1 MRSVYGDLERFMKSM
16 NISRLSVLLFLFCS
30 LRGGFSESF
39 SATRAENTASLP
51 ELVRTTQRQF
61 AIPFRLPT
69 PDTPDAT
76 VQQVEMSVSTD
87 FGLSWKP
94 AGSTSPPNSSIPFEA
109 GTDGEYWFR
118 IRAIDRKNR
127 SRGSEGPDARV
138 LVDAA
143 APRLSGRVWKG
154 SDGEIICRY
163 AAADDSINLDTVLFQ
178 YRQTDGDWKTIATE
192 PVLSRRSPA
201 HLMGEEI
208 WWAGQDVGSL
218 TVKISMADASGHRT
232 TQQFS
237 MLPNDPKVSQTDLAN
252 EITTPALPSPLAGSG
267 TGDSRQ
273 TKSVMLQDR
282 LPSSKNTDMRWQP
295 TLGKSWAGGEPVGFA
310 QPSPTQSNSTRND
323 NEVAEKKPLLT
334 ISSPTLT
341 AAIKEKLQHPELS
354 QNQETGFVSEYRGSP
369 LHLMRAQSFSWEYSF
384 NVPEDLQ
391 GPFRVELWSTRD
403 GGNSWERIAVDTD
416 TKSPIDV
423 EFSGEGL
430 FGCRLEIVRDVPG
443 IPIAP
448 RAGESPS
455 TWIGID
461 TTPPQATSLDVVTVK
476 NSDFDA
482 FEIHYSFE
490 DPLTIPDRVRLSYSP
505 HRSGPWATIA
515 SDQPTSGQYS
525 WKPHRSLPSRVY
537 VRVEM
542 PDAAG
547 NVGESITQEPIT
559 LRTARFIGTL
569 GSPRATTAINP

>member
-1 MRSVYGDLERFMKSM
+1 
-16 NISRLSVLLFLFCS
+16 
-30 LRGGFSESF
+30 
-39 SATRAENTASLP
+39 
-51 ELVRTTQRQF
+51 
-61 AIPFRLPT
+61 
-69 PDTPDAT
+69 
-76 VQQVEMSVSTD
+76 
-87 FGLSWKP
+87 
-94 AGSTSPPNSSIPFEA
+94 
-109 GTDGEYWFR
+109 
-118 IRAIDRKNR
+118 
-127 SRGSEGPDARV
+127 

-154 SDGEIICRY
+154 SDGEIVCRY
-163 AAADDSINLDTVLFQ
+163 AAADDSINLNTVSFQ

-201 HLMGEEI
+201 HLVGEEI

-237 MLPNDPKVSQTDLAN
+237 MLPTDPEVTQSDLAN
-252 EITTPALPSPLAGSG
+252 EITTPALPSPLAGSS
-267 TGDSRQ
+267 TGDSHR

-282 LPSSKNTDMRWQP
+282 LPGRKNTDMRWQP

-310 QPSPTQSNSTRND
+310 QPSNTQSSTIKND
-323 NEVAEKKPLLT
+323 SAVAEKKPLLT
-334 ISSPTLT
+334 ISSPTL
-341 AAIKEKLQHPELS
+341 ADAIKENLQHPELS
-354 QNQETGFVSEYRGSP
+354 QNQKTGVVAEYRGSP
-369 LHLMRAQSFSWEYSF
+369 LHLMRIQNFSWEYSF

-403 GGNSWERIAVDTD
+403 GGNSWERIAVDKD
-416 TKSPIDV
+416 TTSPIDV

-430 FGCRLEIVRDVPG
+430 FGCRLEIVRDVSG
-443 IPIAP
+443 TPIAP

-476 NSDFDA
+476 KSDSEA

-490 DPLTIPDRVRLSYSP
+490 DPLTIPGHVRLSYSP
-505 HRSGPWATIA
+505 HRTGPWATIA
-515 SDQPTSGQYS
+515 SDQAASGHYK
-525 WKPHRSLPSRVY
+525 WKPHRSLPSRVF
-537 VRVEM
+537 VRIEM

-559 LRTARFIGTL
+559 LRTARFVGTL
-569 GSPRATTAINP
+569 GSPRATTAKTP

>member
-1 MRSVYGDLERFMKSM
+1 MRSVYGDLERFTKSM
-16 NISRLSVLLFLFCS
+16 NTSRLSVLLFLFCCVK
-30 LRGGFSESF
+30 GGVSESF

-61 AIPFRLPT
+61 AITLRLPT
-69 PDTPDAT
+69 PDTSDAT
-76 VQQVEMSVSTD
+76 IQQVEMSVSTD
-87 FGLSWKP
+87 FGLSWTS

-109 GTDGEYWFR
+109 STDGEYWFR

-127 SRGSEGPDARV
+127 SRGSEGPDARI

-154 SDGEIICRY
+154 SDGEIVCRY
-163 AAADDSINLDTVLFQ
+163 AAADDSINLDTVSFQ

-201 HLMGEEI
+201 HLVGEEI

-237 MLPNDPKVSQTDLAN
+237 MLPTDPEVTQSDLAN
-252 EITTPALPSPLAGSG
+252 EITTPALPSPLAGSS
-267 TGDSRQ
+267 TGDSHR

-282 LPSSKNTDMRWQP
+282 LPGRKNTDMRWQP

-310 QPSPTQSNSTRND
+310 QPSNTQSSTIKND
-323 NEVAEKKPLLT
+323 SAVAKKKPLLT
-334 ISSPTLT
+334 ISSPTL
-341 AAIKEKLQHPELS
+341 ADAIKENLQHPELS
-354 QNQETGFVSEYRGSP
+354 QNQKTGVVAEYRGSP
-369 LHLMRAQSFSWEYSF
+369 LHLMRIQNFSWEYSF

-403 GGNSWERIAVDTD
+403 GGNSWERIAVDKD
-416 TKSPIDV
+416 TTSPIDV

-443 IPIAP
+443 TPIAP

-461 TTPPQATSLDVVTVK
+461 TTPPHATSLDVVTGK
-476 NSDFDA
+476 KSDSDA

-490 DPLTIPDRVRLSYSP
+490 DPLAIPGHVRLSYSP
-505 HRSGPWATIA
+505 HRTGPWATIA
-515 SDQPTSGQYS
+515 SDQAASGHYK
-525 WKPHRSLPSRVY
+525 WKPHRSLPSRVF
-537 VRVEM
+537 VRIEM

-559 LRTARFIGTL
+559 LRTARFVGTL
-569 GSPRATTAINP
+569 GSPRVTTAKTP

>member
-1 MRSVYGDLERFMKSM
+1 M
-16 NISRLSVLLFLFCS
+16 
-30 LRGGFSESF
+30 
-39 SATRAENTASLP
+39 
-51 ELVRTTQRQF
+51 
-61 AIPFRLPT
+61 
-69 PDTPDAT
+69 
-76 VQQVEMSVSTD
+76 
-87 FGLSWKP
+87 
-94 AGSTSPPNSSIPFEA
+94 
-109 GTDGEYWFR
+109 
-118 IRAIDRKNR
+118 
-127 SRGSEGPDARV
+127 
-138 LVDAA
+138 
-143 APRLSGRVWKG
+143 
-154 SDGEIICRY
+154 CRY
-163 AAADDSINLDTVLFQ
+163 AAADDSINLDTILFQ

-201 HLMGEEI
+201 HLVGEEI
-208 WWAGQDVGSL
+208 WWAGQDVDGL

-232 TQQFS
+232 TKQFS
-237 MLPNDPKVSQTDLAN
+237 MLPTDPKVSQTDLAN
-252 EITTPALPSPLAGSG
+252 EITTPALPSPLAGPS
-267 TGDSRQ
+267 TSDSRQ
-273 TKSVMLQDR
+273 TKSVMLQEH
-282 LPSSKNTDMRWQP
+282 LSSSKSTDMRWEP

-310 QPSPTQSNSTRND
+310 QPSPTQSSPTRNN
-323 NEVAEKKPLLT
+323 NEVTEKKPLLT
-334 ISSPTLT
+334 ISSPTLA
-341 AAIKEKLQHPELS
+341 AAIKEKLQYPELS
-354 QNQETGFVSEYRGSP
+354 QNQEIGLVAEYRGNP

-537 VRVEM
+537 VRIEM

-569 GSPRATTAINP
+569 GSPRATTVINP